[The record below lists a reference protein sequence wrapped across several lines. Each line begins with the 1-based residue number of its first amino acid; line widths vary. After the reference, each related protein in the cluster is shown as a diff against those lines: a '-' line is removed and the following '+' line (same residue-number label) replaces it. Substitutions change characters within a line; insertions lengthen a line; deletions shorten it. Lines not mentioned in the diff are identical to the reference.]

1 MQKIGLFFGTF
12 DPIHNGHLTLANHF
26 ANETNLDAVW
36 LVITPQN
43 PFKQNSKMLPNTERL
58 ELVSRAI
65 KGHPKL
71 EISTVEFELPKPN
84 FTYETL
90 SHLAKN
96 NPKRKFVLLMGEDNI
111 ISFPQWKEYQS
122 IIEKHEIYVYPRKND
137 GQIPD
142 EFLNHP
148 KITWTNA
155 PLIDITSSQIRQWI
169 KEGENVKSFLPSA
182 SWIYLDEKGFYR

>member
-1 MQKIGLFFGTF
+1 MSI
-12 DPIHNGHLTLANHF
+12 
-26 ANETNLDAVW
+26 
-36 LVITPQN
+36 
-43 PFKQNSKMLPNTERL
+43 L
-58 ELVSRAI
+58 E
-65 KGHPKL
+65 
-71 EISTVEFELPKPN
+71 
-84 FTYETL
+84 
-90 SHLAKN
+90 
-96 NPKRKFVLLMGEDNI
+96 
-111 ISFPQWKEYQS
+111 
-122 IIEKHEIYVYPRKND
+122 KND